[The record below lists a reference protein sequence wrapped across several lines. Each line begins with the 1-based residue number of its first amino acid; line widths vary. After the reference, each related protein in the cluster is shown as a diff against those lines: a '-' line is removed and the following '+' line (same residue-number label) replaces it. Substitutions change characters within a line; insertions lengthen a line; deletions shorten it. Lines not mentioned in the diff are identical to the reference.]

1 MRGMGRAVTIMV
13 AAAML
18 AACGDGADGGAR
30 GGDPGGS
37 SPSAGASPQ
46 PVVKAPEG
54 FDTAK
59 GWQETVGWLPEDAKN
74 LTVGAAAKAGVV
86 AFLQKKGAGYVV
98 EARDAVTG
106 APRWSSQ
113 QWQPPALP
121 EDVKP
126 DPSYLPQLL
135 VANEEGREYV
145 VVWAYTPRFT
155 EEDTVSLVA
164 YPADSSGTEVAAA
177 HTRTVPMDAYGPAK
191 VVDGGNG
198 LLVSWEEKGIDHAA
212 AIDLSKDRVKTYDE
226 SVRLPYCEQTG
237 CISGSVAGL
246 SPDGP
251 VVTLSPAG
259 FGVPGVWQASDA
271 VPPGADL
278 KFVSK
283 YENGRVF
290 AVVGEHVFSLWNA
303 EKGLTKQGGIPVAAV
318 HDLKSGKLRTS
329 VVCDPGGGLDG
340 ASYQPVLSPNGRYA
354 VAGTIAVDF
363 GKGKSYCFGGDGEQ
377 ESVRLLSVDDD
388 GTAYGYGQGG
398 DADVPVT
405 VAVGTGKIE
414 ELPQETQIPFLS
426 LPGIGG
432 FSLPAATNGERQFA
446 FLPRR

>member
-1 MRGMGRAVTIMV
+1 MN
-13 AAAML
+13 
-18 AACGDGADGGAR
+18 
-30 GGDPGGS
+30 
-37 SPSAGASPQ
+37 
-46 PVVKAPEG
+46 APEG

-59 GWQETVGWLPEDAKN
+59 GWQETVGWLPENAEN

-86 AFLQKKGAGYVV
+86 AFLQKKGEGYVV

-135 VANEEGREYV
+135 VVNEEGREYV

-155 EEDTVSLVA
+155 DEDTVSLVA

-198 LLVSWEEKGIDHAA
+198 LLVSWEDKGISHAA

-237 CISGSVAGL
+237 CISGRVAGL

-271 VPPGADL
+271 LPPGADL
-278 KFVSK
+278 QFVSK

-303 EKGLTKQGGIPVAAV
+303 EKGLRKQGGISVAAV
-318 HDLKSGKLRTS
+318 HDLKSGKLKAS
-329 VVCDPGGGLDG
+329 VVCDPQGGLG
-340 ASYQPVLSPNGRYA
+340 GLSYDPVLSPNGRYA
-354 VAGTIAVDF
+354 VGGTLAFDLET
-363 GKGKSYCFGGDGEQ
+363 GKGHCLWEVGDQ
-377 ESVRLLSVDDD
+377 ESVHLVSVDDD
-388 GTAYGYGQGG
+388 GTAYGHRRGG
-398 DADVPVT
+398 DATVPVT

-414 ELPQETQIPFLS
+414 ELPQDTQIPFLS

-432 FSLPAATNGERQFA
+432 FSLPAATNGERRFV